1 MKRTTLSVLA
11 AIAAAASFVIAGSA
25 WAQGKYVHANNS
37 GYDNLDPH
45 AIFDVGRAASRI
57 NFYDGLYRWVDNPP
71 KMIPWLA
78 ESYTSS
84 PDGKTWTFNL
94 KKGVKFHDGS
104 EFTAEDVLYSIER
117 MLAMKKG
124 VASLFLPI
132 IDPGSTKAP
141 DKYTV
146 VFTLKEPSAIFLA
159 TVPEILIVNSK
170 LVKKN
175 EKDGDWGQAWL
186 AKNVAS
192 SGSYKLKRYD
202 PAIGFVG
209 ERFKEHFA
217 GWGPKAFDEIEF
229 RTVLETNTRV
239 QGMIKGDFQGT
250 DGYLPYDQILR
261 LKEAKNVQI
270 LEAESMRVFY
280 FSMHNGRSLMNDVH
294 FRKALA
300 YAFDYD
306 GFIKDILKGAV
317 ARNPSPNPNN
327 LWGAPKDLKGFTYDL
342 EKAKAELAQVKEPL
356 RPITIGTL
364 AGFSETEQAA
374 ALLQNGAKKI
384 GIEIKIEFGALAG
397 RAKPHAGPR
406 QELRHGA
413 VVEEHLLRRPQQ
425 LGRRALRL
433 ALHRNAQLLVHQGRR
448 ARSVDRRGARDQR
461 PGKAPRAVREG
472 GDEGDRAGDGH
483 LRLQHEVV
491 RPLRRQR
498 RRHPLQPDRQRT
510 GHALGVLQVGIMV
523 FPDREP
529 PARS

>member
-1 MKRTTLSVLA
+1 MKRTIGVVLA
-11 AIAAAASFVIAGSA
+11 AVAAAAAFISAGGA

-45 AIFDVGRAASRI
+45 VVFDVGRAASRI
-57 NFYDGLYRWVDNPP
+57 NFYDGLLRWVDNPP

-78 ESYTSS
+78 ESYTASD
-84 PDGKTWTFNL
+84 DGKTWTFKL
-94 KKGVKFHDGS
+94 RQGVKFHDGS
-104 EFTAEDVLYSIER
+104 EMTAEDVLYSMER
-117 MLAMKKG
+117 MLATKKG
-124 VASLFLPI
+124 ASSLFLPI
-132 IDPGSTKAP
+132 IMPGSTKAP

-146 VFTLKEPSAIFLA
+146 VFTLKEPSAIFLS

-192 SGSYKLKRYD
+192 TGSYKLKRYD

-217 GWGPKAFDEIEF
+217 GWGPKSFDEIEF

-239 QGMIKGDFQGT
+239 QGLIKGDIQGT

-270 LEAESMRVFY
+270 LEQESMRVFY
-280 FSMHNGRSLMNDVH
+280 FNIHNGRGPMSDVH
-294 FRKALA
+294 FRRALA

-317 ARNPSPNPNN
+317 SRNAGPNPNN
-327 LWGAPKDLKGFTYDL
+327 LWGSPKDLKGYTYDL
-342 EKAKAELAQVKEPL
+342 EKAKAELALVKEPI

-374 ALLQNGAKKI
+374 TLLQNGAKKI
-384 GIEIKIEFGALAG
+384 GIDIKIESAPWPVIQSRMQDREKNYDMVPLWKSTYYVDPNNWVGEMYASRYIGTRNTSYINDPEMDKWLDEALAISDQEKRRVLYEKAVTKATEQAFG
-397 RAKPHAGPR
+397 IYVYNTRWYGPYAANVAGIRFSPIGSGQDMR
-406 QELRHGA
+406 WA
-413 VVEEHLLRRPQQ
+413 
-425 LGRRALRL
+425 
-433 ALHRNAQLLVHQGRR
+433 
-448 ARSVDRRGARDQR
+448 SY
-461 PGKAPRAVREG
+461 K
-472 GDEGDRAGDGH
+472 
-483 LRLQHEVV
+483 
-491 RPLRRQR
+491 
-498 RRHPLQPDRQRT
+498 
-510 GHALGVLQVGIMV
+510 
-523 FPDREP
+523 
-529 PARS
+529 